1 MGDIL
6 CSLNLTAD
14 KKKSYNTVK
23 RKLEGHFRNPIFE
36 CAKFNQRWQERVKA
50 LMKLQLDP
58 ELTLDKATTAARHT
72 EAIKKQQDVVR
83 SDYKS
88 PTVDAINSQKRGETH
103 KKMTREPLKHKH
115 PSSQVP
121 QTQSRNHKQ
130 ACSRCGKIPSHKKQ
144 NCPAREAI
152 CHKCSK
158 KGHYHH
164 YAGLRN

>member
-14 KKKSYNTVK
+14 KKKSYDTVK
-23 RKLEGHFRNPIFE
+23 PKLEGHFIKRRNPIFE

-88 PTVDAINSQKRGETH
+88 PTVDAINSQKGGDTQ
-103 KKMTREPLKHKH
+103 TRK
-115 PSSQVP
+115 
-121 QTQSRNHKQ
+121 
-130 ACSRCGKIPSHKKQ
+130 
-144 NCPAREAI
+144 
-152 CHKCSK
+152 
-158 KGHYHH
+158 
-164 YAGLRN
+164 